1 MPRLI
6 YPEKREISEDEVVS
20 WARDLRVTAVMNGAM
35 SDEWVSVTTD
45 YDGVKTTITTVV
57 KDPSFEEAQAELSDA
72 GVATFARDDAD

>member
-20 WARDLRVTAVMNGAM
+20 WARDLRVTAVMNGATG
-35 SDEWVSVTTD
+35 DEWVSVTTD
-45 YDGVKTTITTVV
+45 YDGVKTTITMVV

-72 GVATFARDDAD
+72 GVATFARDDA